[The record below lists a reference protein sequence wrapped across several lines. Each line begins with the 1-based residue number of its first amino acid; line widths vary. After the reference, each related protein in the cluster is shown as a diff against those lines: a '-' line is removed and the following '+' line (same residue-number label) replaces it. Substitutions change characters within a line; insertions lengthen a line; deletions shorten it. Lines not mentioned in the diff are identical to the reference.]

1 MAEFRHRKTGEVK
14 TKEEWKKHFKNMSTP
29 SVWNQNVFDSMS
41 IDPILKS
48 PQAKTSKYQISVRD
62 GVEQDAKGNWVEK
75 YVAKNM
81 FSATKDADGKT
92 ISKKKQEEN
101 YQKKLDDEAA
111 ANVRARRNQLLAET
125 DWVVIRAKELGQDVP
140 REFFDYRA
148 ELRTMPEQAGF
159 PYNDFPKKPS

>member
-75 YVAKNM
+75 YVAKDM
-81 FSATKDADGKT
+81 FEATSEKTKEELEKEYQAKLDAD
-92 ISKKKQEEN
+92 
-101 YQKKLDDEAA
+101 
-111 ANVRARRNQLLAET
+111 LAK
-125 DWVVIRAKELGQDVP
+125 VIRAERDRLLNESDWVAIKARELGNDIP
-140 REFFDYRA
+140 LKWYNYRGD
-148 ELRTMPEQAGF
+148 LRQLPEQKGF
-159 PYNDFPKKPS
+159 PNNVTFPKKPE

>member
-75 YVAKNM
+75 YVAKDM
-81 FSATKDADGKT
+81 FEATSEKT
-92 ISKKKQEEN
+92 KEELEKE
-101 YQKKLDDEAA
+101 YQAKIDSGV
-111 ANVRARRNQLLAET
+111 ANLVRSQRNQLLVESDWTMVT
-125 DWVVIRAKELGQDVP
+125 DSPLSDSKKTEWKT
-140 REFFDYRA
+140 YRQK
-148 ELRTMPEQAGF
+148 LRDIPASSGF
-159 PYNDFPKKPS
+159 PNSITFPDKPT